1 MYPYQQK
8 QNTVI
13 KCSTQQSIHIDSDK
27 DYVPDL
33 WELNEGKMFKFDVPQ
48 LDGQEVGG
56 MAGIKYEEMLC
67 EIEELNSNFNQYD
80 MKDWSFDP
88 EGLYQGK
95 QFK

>member
-1 MYPYQQK
+1 
-8 QNTVI
+8 
-13 KCSTQQSIHIDSDK
+13 
-27 DYVPDL
+27 
-33 WELNEGKMFKFDVPQ
+33 
-48 LDGQEVGG
+48 